1 MPGQAYAPSM
11 YWLRWAGENNWA
23 VHLCTSPK
31 VLDDRGPD
39 FHCEMAN
46 LLARFI
52 PTFHSEMTTR
62 VD

>member
-39 FHCEMAN
+39 FHCEMAK
-46 LLARFI
+46 L
-52 PTFHSEMTTR
+52 
-62 VD
+62 

>member
-31 VLDDRGPD
+31 VLDDRGLI
-39 FHCEMAN
+39 FTVKWLIYE
-46 LLARFI
+46 LVSSLRF
-52 PTFHSEMTTR
+52 T
-62 VD
+62 VK